1 MYLEGFSGRKCPL
14 YAIHKYV
21 AILQKEYSRMSSIP
35 NQFNRTSFVP
45 VASNGEPLG
54 PVTATNRTSNY
65 AKTVFNSQ
73 IQDPV
78 TAALEGVPKQERG
91 SRSRPRILRYPQ
103 DIATGQ
109 IPHVMQFKVFWRF
122 EPRDLKEGATKIKQE
137 SEQTLGN
144 LQTLH
149 SLIEND
155 VLTRGMVENSGLGS
169 EKISALLETAYNP
182 NVLKTVN
189 PASNDS
195 IASLLRT
202 NPDQAKQLLEE
213 TISSYQTR
221 VTDISTDLDNGIG
234 KVGLDE
240 QERLL
245 VQNRL
250 SEKIESTSAGDAAIT
265 FGGVGAVLGGLAGF
279 LMGGGKGALIGA
291 GIGGAAG
298 AAGGAGAVGL
308 AKAFKNDAVYD
319 QMVSVYLPFCTKINN
334 EDTFQ
339 YEDTSQAVMQG
350 LGSFAGSPLDTAMQG
365 AYVGADKA
373 LQSVPGL
380 GRGLGGAVGAGTGK
394 VLNPVLEKLFKQK
407 DFRNFSFSWEFY
419 PRNQAEADTV
429 RDIIETFRYHSHP
442 ARDADTESKE
452 ENKVEVI
459 LRVPAEFEIRFLSTN
474 PNPNQG
480 GFVENE
486 YIPKIARCALNSVS
500 VDYTPNSIWSS
511 FENNAPTA
519 VTMTLQFSEMGLLT
533 REDISKGY

>member
-1 MYLEGFSGRKCPL
+1 
-14 YAIHKYV
+14 
-21 AILQKEYSRMSSIP
+21 MSSIP

-54 PVTATNRTSNY
+54 PVTATNRTTNY
-65 AKTVFNSQ
+65 AKAFFNSQ

-91 SRSRPRILRYPQ
+91 SRNRPRILRYPQ

-109 IPHVMQFKVFWRF
+109 VPHVMQFKVFWRF
-122 EPRDLKEGATKIKQE
+122 EPRDLKDQIRQE

-144 LQTLH
+144 LQTLQ
-149 SLIEND
+149 SLVQND

-195 IASLLRT
+195 IASLLKT

-221 VTDISTDLDNGIG
+221 VTDLSTDVDTGMG

-265 FGGVGAVLGGLAGF
+265 FGGVGAVLGGLGGF

-350 LGSFAGSPLDTAMQG
+350 LGSFAVSPLDTAMQG

-442 ARDADTESKE
+442 ARDAESESKE
-452 ENKVEVI
+452 DNKVEVI

-486 YIPKIARCALNSVS
+486 YIPKIARCALNSVAI
-500 VDYTPNSIWSS
+500 DYTPNSIWSS

-519 VTMTLQFSEMGLLT
+519 VTMTLQFSEIGLLT